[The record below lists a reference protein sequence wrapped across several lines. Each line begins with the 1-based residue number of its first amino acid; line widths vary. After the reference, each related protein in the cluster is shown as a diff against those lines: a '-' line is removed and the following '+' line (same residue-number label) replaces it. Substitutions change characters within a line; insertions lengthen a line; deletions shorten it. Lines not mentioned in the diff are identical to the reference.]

1 MSTNKVVI
9 IVARTRM
16 YGGRVCVG
24 ALSDAGE
31 NLRLMNK
38 DCASDRDQDSPFRV
52 GEQWEITCDPC
63 GPRKPPHVED
73 VFVSK
78 ANKRSDVDA
87 LSDYILKR
95 AAPWKGTIDTLF
107 EGKIQFTRNG
117 AGFISDAAVPA
128 GATGFWIP
136 SSDLHLDHDER
147 NKAGYYP
154 RQDYRH
160 LSYVGVQ
167 DTVDVIKAGQ
177 LVRVS
182 LARWWRPENADSDF
196 EERCYAQLSGWY

>member
-1 MSTNKVVI
+1 MAVKKSVV

-24 ALSDAGE
+24 ALSEAGE
-31 NLRLMNK
+31 NLRLMNEA
-38 DCASDRDQDSPFRV
+38 CSSDRDQDSPYKV
-52 GEQWEITCDPC
+52 GDKWEITCEPC
-63 GPRKPPHVED
+63 GPRRPPHLED
-73 VFVSK
+73 IAVSK
-78 ANKRSDVDA
+78 AKNLGRIDA
-87 LSDYILKR
+87 LAQYILKR
-95 AAPWKGTIDTLF
+95 AKPWKGTIETLF
-107 EGKIQFTRNG
+107 EGRIQFTRNG
-117 AGFISDAAVPA
+117 AGFISEAGIPT

-147 NKAGYYP
+147 NKAGYYS
-154 RQDYRH
+154 QGDYRH

-167 DTVDVIKAGQ
+167 DTINIIKAGQ

-182 LARWWRPENADSDF
+182 LARWWRPENADPDF

>member
-1 MSTNKVVI
+1 MPESKFVV

-24 ALSDAGE
+24 ALSEAGE

-38 DCASDRDQDSPFRV
+38 DCAAEQGHSCRFMV
-52 GEQWEITCDPC
+52 GEEWEITCDAC
-63 GPRKPPHVED
+63 GPRRPPHVED
-73 VFVSK
+73 VAVSK
-78 ANKRSDVDA
+78 AIQRGSVA
-87 LSDYILKR
+87 SLAEYILKR
-95 AAPWKGTIDTLF
+95 ATPWKGTIDTLF
-107 EGKIQFTRNG
+107 EGNIQFTGNG
-117 AGFISDAAVPA
+117 AGFISEAGIPA

-136 SSDLHLDHDER
+136 SDDLRLDHDDR
-147 NKAGYYP
+147 DKAGYYP
-154 RQDYRH
+154 EHDFRH

-167 DTVDVIKAGQ
+167 DPIDVIRAGQ

-182 LARWWRPENADSDF
+182 LARWWRPQDADPGF

>member
-1 MSTNKVVI
+1 MAEKKSVV

-24 ALSDAGE
+24 ALSEAGE
-31 NLRLMNK
+31 NLRLMNLT
-38 DCASDRDQDSPFRV
+38 CSSDRDQDSPYKV
-52 GEQWEITCDPC
+52 GEKWEISCEPC
-63 GPRKPPHVED
+63 GPQKPPHLED
-73 VFVSK
+73 VTVSK
-78 ANKRSDVDA
+78 ATNLGSIGGLA
-87 LSDYILKR
+87 EYILER
-95 AAPWKGTIDTLF
+95 AKPWNGSIDVLF

-117 AGFISDAAVPA
+117 GGFISTSEIPG

-136 SSDLHLDHDER
+136 SGDLHLDHDER
-147 NKAGYYP
+147 NKAGYYL
-154 RQDYRH
+154 QGDHRH

-167 DTVDVIKAGQ
+167 DTISVIKAGK

-182 LARWWRPENADSDF
+182 LARWWRPENADPDF

>member
-1 MSTNKVVI
+1 MSETKLVA

-52 GEQWEITCDPC
+52 GEQWEITCAPC
-63 GPRKPPHVED
+63 GPKRPPHVED
-73 VFVSK
+73 VVVGK
-78 ANKRSDVDA
+78 ATKRGNLDHLA
-87 LSDYILKR
+87 DYISKR
-95 AAPWKGTIDTLF
+95 ATPWKGTIDSLF

-117 AGFISDAAVPA
+117 AGFISEAAIPS

-136 SSDLHLDHDER
+136 SVDLHLDHDER

-154 RQDYRH
+154 QNNHRH
-160 LSYVGVQ
+160 LSFVGLQDPVGV
-167 DTVDVIKAGQ
+167 IKTGQ

-182 LARWWRPENADSDF
+182 LARWWRPENADPDF

>member
-1 MSTNKVVI
+1 MPEKKLVV

-24 ALSDAGE
+24 ALSDSGE

-38 DCASDRDQDSPFRV
+38 DCASDRDHDSPFTV
-52 GEQWEITCDPC
+52 GEQWEIVCAPC
-63 GPRKPPHVED
+63 GPRRPPHVED
-73 VFVSK
+73 VIVSK
-78 ANKRSDVDA
+78 ATKRSHVDS
-87 LSDYILKR
+87 LPEYILER
-95 AAPWKGTIDTLF
+95 AALWKGTIDKLF

-117 AGFISDAAVPA
+117 AGFISEGQVPA

-136 SSDLHLDHDER
+136 SYELHLDHDDR

-154 RQDYRH
+154 EHDYRH

-167 DTVDVIKAGQ
+167 DTADVIKKGQ

-182 LARWWRPENADSDF
+182 LARWWRPENADPNF

>member
-1 MSTNKVVI
+1 MPETKLVA

-38 DCASDRDQDSPFRV
+38 DCTSDRDQDSPFRI
-52 GEQWEITCDPC
+52 GEEWEITCESC
-63 GPRKPPHVED
+63 GPKRPPHIED
-73 VFVSK
+73 VFVSN
-78 ANKRSDVDA
+78 ANKRGSLDQLADH
-87 LSDYILKR
+87 ILKR
-95 AAPWKGTIDTLF
+95 ASPWKGTIDSLF

-117 AGFISDAAVPA
+117 AGFISETAIPS

-154 RQDYRH
+154 QNGHRH
-160 LSYVGVQ
+160 LSYVGLQ
-167 DTVDVIKAGQ
+167 DTVGIIKAGQ

-182 LARWWRPENADSDF
+182 LARWWRPENADPDF

>member
-1 MSTNKVVI
+1 MAENKSVV

-24 ALSDAGE
+24 ALSEAGE
-31 NLRLMNK
+31 NLRLMNAT
-38 DCASDRDQDSPFRV
+38 CNSDRDQDSPYRV
-52 GEQWEITCDPC
+52 GDRWEITCDPC
-63 GPRKPPHVED
+63 GPRRPPHLED
-73 VFVSK
+73 VAVNK
-78 ANKRSDVDA
+78 ANKLGTIGA
-87 LSDYILKR
+87 LPEYILEQAK
-95 AAPWKGTIDTLF
+95 PWKGTIDTLF

-117 AGFISDAAVPA
+117 AGFISEAAIPA

-136 SSDLHLDHDER
+136 SGDLHLDHDER

-154 RQDYRH
+154 QGNYRH

-167 DTVDVIKAGQ
+167 DTINIIKAGQ

-182 LARWWRPENADSDF
+182 LARWWRPENADPDF

>member
-1 MSTNKVVI
+1 MPENKLVV
-9 IVARTRM
+9 IVARTHM

-38 DCASDRDQDSPFRV
+38 DCASDRDRDSPFKV
-52 GEQWEITCDPC
+52 GEEWEITCAPC
-63 GPRKPPHVED
+63 GPRRPPHVED
-73 VFVSK
+73 AFVSN
-78 ANKRSDVDA
+78 ATKRGNVGS

-95 AAPWKGTIDTLF
+95 AAPWKGAINTLF

-117 AGFISDAAVPA
+117 AGFISDAGVLA

-136 SSDLHLDHDER
+136 AYDLHLDHDDR

-154 RQDYRH
+154 QHDHRH

-167 DTVDVIKAGQ
+167 DAVDVITAGQ

-182 LARWWRPENADSDF
+182 LARWWRPENADPDF
-196 EERCYAQLSGWY
+196 EEQCYAQLSGWY